1 MTATSEISEEYAK
14 VFNCDHYKNNI
25 EGAEAG
31 LEALCKTITGYD
43 YNVQMQAWQKI
54 LNDPESDINKS
65 MRMWSEYSK
74 QIDYEKLEGLQ
85 AGVQRFAEQ
94 ITKFDA
100 STLSSLKA
108 EQLFDTDSE
117 IGKSFTE
124 VYDCAYEAAK
134 EIEEPDIGNEELKN
148 SIIEEINNKDVN
160 KHIIKNSRSKKF
172 LFYIIAII
180 IFNMYTYL
188 NQIGLIENT
197 LVTGFINHIISNFVN
212 PLVVNSAYD
221 DFKITNIGVKKIGE
235 Q

>member
-65 MRMWSEYSK
+65 MRMWLEYSK

-134 EIEEPDIGNEELKN
+134 EIEEPDIGKEELKN

-160 KHIIKNSRSKKF
+160 KHIMMNSVFQKAVCKM
-172 LFYIIAII
+172 LVGILLTAC
-180 IFNMYTYL
+180 TYL
-188 NQIGLIENT
+188 LHVDGFENAS
-197 LVTGFINHIISNFVN
+197 VNDFINYVLEQIVSSM
-212 PLVVNSAYD
+212 L
-221 DFKITNIGVKKIGE
+221 TNILCNNGSIIVNTCILKIDK
-235 Q
+235 